1 MQVVP
6 FIIAAGWIEWAGPII
21 VFILY
26 SIGQLV
32 MNQGKK
38 PAPQQRPPQKPRPA
52 VPPQQQPRTLEEK
65 LRGEV
70 EDFLR
75 QVQGEK
81 PRQGEKPKQPQAAP
95 RQVVTQRPVV
105 VKVEQPVEAV
115 VELEPARVSL
125 QEHVARHIST
135 ADVTQHAA
143 ALGAE
148 VGLADEKMVAHLQ
161 EKFQHRLGALEQRE
175 QQPAE
180 APRRRSA
187 AAAEIAA
194 LLRSPQGMRQ
204 VIVASEILRRP
215 EY

>member
-1 MQVVP
+1 MRIVDLV
-6 FIIAAGWIEWAGPII
+6 IAAGWLEWAGPVI

-75 QVQGEK
+75 QVQGDK
-81 PRQGEKPKQPQAAP
+81 PKQGERPRQPQAAP
-95 RQVVTQRPVV
+95 RPAVTQRPLV
-105 VKVEQPVEAV
+105 VKVEQPAESV
-115 VELEPARVSL
+115 VEVEPARVSL
-125 QEHVARHIST
+125 QDYVSQHMST

-143 ALGAE
+143 TLGAE

-161 EKFQHRLGALEQRE
+161 ERFQHRLGALEQRE
-175 QQPAE
+175 QQHSA
-180 APRRRSA
+180 APLRRSP
-187 AAAEIAA
+187 AAAEIAE
-194 LLRSPQGMRQ
+194 LLKSPKGMRQ

-215 EY
+215 EF